1 MSTGN
6 FANWD
11 GDLTQLG
18 PIYPFVGKEG
28 LMVIIA
34 VIFWIGW
41 HYLQIRMENRS
52 HDSSAADLKQ
62 SGKLQ
67 KAVETERVIERF

>member
-11 GDLTQLG
+11 GDFLQIG
-18 PIYPFVGKEG
+18 PIYPFVGSEG

-34 VIFWIGW
+34 VIFWVVW
-41 HYLQIRMENRS
+41 HILQIRAENRQL
-52 HDSSAADLKQ
+52 DDEARQLKQ
-62 SGKLQ
+62 GNNLQ
-67 KAVETERVIERF
+67 KAIETERVIERF

>member
-1 MSTGN
+1 MTTGN

-18 PIYPFVGKEG
+18 PIYPFVGSEM
-28 LMVIIA
+28 LMVILA
-34 VIFWIGW
+34 VIFWIVW
-41 HYLQIRMENRS
+41 HILQIRMENRT
-52 HDSSAADLKQ
+52 HDNDVAKLRQ
-62 SGKLQ
+62 GNNLQ

>member
-18 PIYPFVGKEG
+18 PIYPFVGSEM
-28 LMVIIA
+28 LMVILA

-41 HYLQIRMENRS
+41 HVWQIRMENQR
-52 HDSSAADLKQ
+52 HDDDAAKLRQ
-62 SGKLQ
+62 GNNLQ
-67 KAVETERVIERF
+67 KAVEAERVIERF

>member
-1 MSTGN
+1 MSTGS

-18 PIYPFVGKEG
+18 PISPFFGSEM
-28 LMVIIA
+28 LLVILA

-41 HYLQIRMENRS
+41 HILQVRAENRQLE
-52 HDSSAADLKQ
+52 DEAKQ
-62 SGKLQ
+62 LRQGNNLQ

>member
-11 GDLTQLG
+11 GDLTLLG
-18 PIYPFVGKEG
+18 PIYPFVGSEM
-28 LMVIIA
+28 LMVILA
-34 VIFWIGW
+34 VIFWVVW
-41 HYLQIRMENRS
+41 HILQIRMENQR
-52 HDSSAADLKQ
+52 HDELAAQLRQ
-62 SGKLQ
+62 SGNLQ

>member
-18 PIYPFVGKEG
+18 AIYPFVGSEM
-28 LMVIIA
+28 LMVILA

-41 HYLQIRMENRS
+41 HILQIRAENRQL
-52 HDSSAADLKQ
+52 DDEARQLKQ
-62 SGKLQ
+62 GNNLQ

>member
-11 GDLTQLG
+11 GDFLQIG
-18 PIYPFVGKEG
+18 PIYPFVGSEG

-34 VIFWIGW
+34 VIFWVIW
-41 HYLQIRMENRS
+41 HILQVRAENRNLE
-52 HDSSAADLKQ
+52 DQARMLRQ
-62 SGKLQ
+62 GNNLQ
-67 KAVETERVIERF
+67 KAVEAEQPVERF

>member
-1 MSTGN
+1 MSTGD

-18 PIYPFVGKEG
+18 AIYPFVGSEM
-28 LMVIIA
+28 LLVILAI
-34 VIFWIGW
+34 IFWIGW
-41 HYLQIRMENRS
+41 HILQIRAENRQL
-52 HDSSAADLKQ
+52 DDEARQLKQ
-62 SGKLQ
+62 GNNLQ

>member
-52 HDSSAADLKQ
+52 HDSSAVDLKQ
-62 SGKLQ
+62 SGNLQ

>member
-6 FANWD
+6 FASWD

-18 PIYPFVGKEG
+18 PIYPFVGWEG
-28 LMVIIA
+28 VMVIIA

-41 HYLQIRMENRS
+41 HYLQIRMENRG
-52 HDSSAADLKQ
+52 HDDSAADLKQ
-62 SGKLQ
+62 SGNLQ

>member
-18 PIYPFVGKEG
+18 PIYPFVGSEM
-28 LMVIIA
+28 LLVIILI
-34 VIFWIGW
+34 VVWIGW
-41 HYLQIRMENRS
+41 HILQVRAENRQLE
-52 HDSSAADLKQ
+52 DEARQLRQ
-62 SGKLQ
+62 GNNLQ

>member
-6 FANWD
+6 FENWD
-11 GDLTQLG
+11 GDLTLLG
-18 PIYPFVGKEG
+18 PMYPFVGSEG
-28 LMVIIA
+28 FMVILA

-41 HYLQIRMENRS
+41 HILQIRMENKT
-52 HDSSAADLKQ
+52 HNDAAAKLRQ
-62 SGKLQ
+62 SGNLT

>member
-18 PIYPFVGKEG
+18 PIYPFVGSEM
-28 LMVIIA
+28 LMVILA
-34 VIFWIGW
+34 VIFWIGF
-41 HYLQIRMENRS
+41 HYLQIRMENKT
-52 HDSSAADLKQ
+52 HDADVAKLRQ
-62 SGKLQ
+62 GNNLQ
-67 KAVETERVIERF
+67 KAVETERIIERF

>member
-1 MSTGN
+1 MTTGN

-18 PIYPFVGKEG
+18 PIYPFVGSEM
-28 LMVIIA
+28 LMVILA
-34 VIFWIGW
+34 VIFWIVW
-41 HYLQIRMENRS
+41 HILQIRMENRT
-52 HDSSAADLKQ
+52 HDNDVIKLRQ
-62 SGKLQ
+62 GNNLQ

>member
-11 GDLTQLG
+11 GDLLQIG
-18 PIYPFVGKEG
+18 PIYPFVGSEG

-34 VIFWIGW
+34 VIFWIVW
-41 HYLQIRMENRS
+41 HILQIRAENRNL
-52 HDSSAADLKQ
+52 DEEARTLRQ
-62 SGKLQ
+62 GNNLQ
-67 KAVETERVIERF
+67 KAVEAEQPVERF